1 MNTQTNREALPLV
14 RPAFVLAGVAFLIV
28 LLLPSL
34 IASWPVLQRGTLAL
48 AAVAVGSGW
57 VLLVKDRS
65 EPKSRWRAWI
75 SLATAAYLTASMPTV
90 FFELSQWKWLRH
102 PAASIYVRPWVSLG
116 LLPHAPRCP
125 RLLLCTRPSE
135 GCARHRERR
144 SPEPPRFDGHLGFL
158 RPGRSLRWW
167 PALRT
172 SKGRTPP
179 IIFAPRRRK

>member
-1 MNTQTNREALPLV
+1 MNTQTNLEALPLV

-102 PAASIYVRPWVSLG
+102 PAASIYVRPWVHWGYSLM
-116 LLPHAPRCP
+116 LLGV
-125 RLLLCTRPSE
+125 LGSF
-135 GCARHRERR
+135 CAR
-144 SPEPPRFDGHLGFL
+144 
-158 RPGRSLRWW
+158 GRARVALVIGSVVLLSLRASMGTWV
-167 PALRT
+167 
-172 SKGRTPP
+172 
-179 IIFAPRRRK
+179 F